1 MHTPNQFRA
10 VHDGVGVGSA
20 TVLDADVGSLVGAG
34 TGLVVVTD
42 GPVMVGSEVA
52 AEVFAG
58 VVALSL
64 QPNQPGVL
72 HVVLLVVVEE
82 LLLEVVVVVVV
93 LSLQPNQPGVLH
105 VLVVVV
111 VVVLELVVVGGP
123 VVVSSKH
130 PHHPGVAHVSVRVCD
145 VCVEVADEVVVV
157 VVDSV
162 PLLS

>member
-1 MHTPNQFRA
+1 MHGGA
-10 VHDGVGVGSA
+10 GVGSA
-20 TVLDADVGSLVGAG
+20 DAVLVTAVETFVGAG
-34 TGLVVVTD
+34 IGLVVVTR
-42 GPVMVGSEVA
+42 GAVIVGSDVA
-52 AEVFAG
+52 ADVCAG
-58 VVALSL
+58 VLALSL

-72 HVVLLVVVEE
+72 HVVLLVVVVKE

-111 VVVLELVVVGGP
+111 VVVVLELVVVGGP

-130 PHHPGVAHVSVRVCD
+130 PHHPGVAHVAVRVRV